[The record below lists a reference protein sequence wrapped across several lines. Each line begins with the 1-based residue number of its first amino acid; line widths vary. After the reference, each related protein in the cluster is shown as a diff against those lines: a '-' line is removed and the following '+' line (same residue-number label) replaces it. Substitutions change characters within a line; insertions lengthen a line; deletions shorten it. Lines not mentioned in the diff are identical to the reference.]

1 MVAEVIVNIGGNDLL
16 DYKIP
21 EGSEINLTGKRVV
34 VPLVNK
40 EVLGIVNKVKETSSF
55 KELKEIITVLDDK
68 PVISEELLT
77 LHSYISDYYLT
88 PLMRVAQLSFPE
100 SAKIKKIKEIVIK
113 ADQNQIMLFSEAEKK
128 LIKIIEDKNNAFFRI
143 NKDKDLLRIFDNML
157 ENDFLHLKDNF
168 ILPAAK
174 NIFNMIIFNPEAS
187 IKIRQ
192 GTKKEKLYKFL
203 HEKKEILL
211 EDLKT
216 NELYDS
222 GVLRE
227 FLKEKVVSK
236 KEVTIEEAYTKEN
249 FNLYKDVTKL
259 TIEQQ
264 EVLERIREE
273 KKPSLLFG
281 VTGSGKT
288 EIYIELI
295 RDTLNKGKSVL
306 YMVPEISLVNQTE
319 NRIREK
325 IDKEIIH
332 WHSNMSDKEKM
343 ESWEKLQQKKTHIVL
358 GARSAVFAPIKNLGL
373 IIVDEEHETS
383 YKQNEPDPRYNGVEA
398 ALKRGEF
405 SKSKVVFGSATP
417 SLERY
422 YRGTQGDFQIVT
434 LKKRPVN
441 SKLPKVEI
449 VDLKEEF
456 KMGNR
461 SVFSSLLENR
471 IRETIDRNEQ
481 VILFLNRR
489 GFSRFI
495 LCRECGHVITCS
507 KCSVPMILHKSPDI
521 LKCHYCEKTTKI
533 PQKCP
538 ECGSKFIK
546 DMGMGTQKI
555 ETLLQETFPG
565 VKVTRMDQDQIKN
578 KDSHEELL
586 AEFSRG
592 ETNILLGTQMV
603 VKGLDFSRVTLV
615 GIISADLSLNVPD
628 LYSAERTF
636 QLLTQVAGRAGRGDL
651 PGFVVIQTYNPD
663 HFSIISA
670 KNHNFES
677 FYNQELKQRKLM
689 DYPPYTKLVRI
700 LISGE
705 NMGKTRE
712 YTEKLAMEFKKVL
725 REEEILGP
733 GEAPI
738 SKIKNRYRYHFII
751 KTKDNFLHNYL
762 KDNYNR
768 LKSEGQKEG
777 MRVLFDVDPFLIL

>member
-16 DYKIP
+16 DYEIP
-21 EGSEINLTGKRVV
+21 KDMSTNLTGKRVV
-34 VPLVNK
+34 VSLVNK
-40 EVLGIVNKVKETSSF
+40 EVFGIVNKVKETSSF
-55 KELKEIITVLDDK
+55 KKLKEIITVLDDE
-68 PVISEELLT
+68 PVISEELLKF
-77 LHSYISDYYLT
+77 HSFISDYYLT

-100 SAKIKKIKEIVIK
+100 FAKIKKTKGIFVR
-113 ADQNQIMLFSEAEKK
+113 ADNNQRMLFSEAEKK
-128 LIKIIEDKNNAFFRI
+128 LIKIIEEKKNAFFLI
-143 NKDKDLLRIFDNML
+143 NKDEILSVIFENML
-157 ENDFLHLKDNF
+157 LNGFLEVKDNF
-168 ILPAAK
+168 ILPTSS
-174 NIFNMIIFNPEAS
+174 NIF
-187 IKIRQ
+187 IKISFNNEKVLNLRK
-192 GTKKEKLYKFL
+192 GTKKDKLYNYIK
-203 HEKKEILL
+203 EKKEIFL

-216 NELYDS
+216 KEVFDS
-222 GVLRE
+222 GVLRDL
-227 FLKEKVVSK
+227 LKSGALIKEEVNI
-236 KEVTIEEAYTKEN
+236 KEVVIEDK
-249 FNLYKDVTKL
+249 FNLYKDITNL
-259 TIEQQ
+259 TLEQQ
-264 EVLERIREE
+264 EVLEEIRREE
-273 KKPSLLFG
+273 KPSLLFG

-295 RDTLNKGKSVL
+295 RDTLVKGKSVL
-306 YMVPEISLVNQTE
+306 YMVPEISLINQTMK
-319 NRIREK
+319 RIQGK

-343 ESWEKLQQKKTHIVL
+343 KSWDKLQQEKPHIIL
-358 GARSAVFAPIKNLGL
+358 GARSAVFAPVKNLGL

-398 ALKRGEF
+398 ALKRGVF

-422 YRGTQGDFQIVT
+422 YRGTQGEYQIVT
-434 LKKRPVN
+434 LKNRPVN

-456 KMGNR
+456 KKGNR

-507 KCSVPMILHKSPDI
+507 KCSVPMILHKSPDV
-521 LKCHYCEKTTKI
+521 LKCHYCEKTTRI

-538 ECGSKFIK
+538 ECSSKFIK

-555 ETLLQETFPG
+555 EALLQETFPG
-565 VKVTRMDQDQIKN
+565 VKVTRMDQDQIKT

-586 AEFSRG
+586 SEFSRG
-592 ETNILLGTQMV
+592 ETDILLGTQMV

-677 FYNQELKQRKLM
+677 FYNQELKQRKIM

-700 LISGE
+700 LVSGE